1 MMHEQQA
8 RVMSKVIYGKV
19 SFSAA
24 ASRHGELI
32 TTGDAC
38 ADDAVRMGLFNLSL
52 ES

>member
-19 SFSAA
+19 CFSAA
-24 ASRHGELI
+24 ASREFM

-38 ADDAVRMGLFNLSL
+38 ADDAVQMGLLLQPFS
-52 ES
+52 